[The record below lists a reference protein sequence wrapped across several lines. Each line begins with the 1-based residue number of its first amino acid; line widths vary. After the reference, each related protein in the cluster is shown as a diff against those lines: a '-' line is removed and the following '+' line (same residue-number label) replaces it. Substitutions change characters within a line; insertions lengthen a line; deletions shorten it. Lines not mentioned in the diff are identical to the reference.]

1 MEEQEFL
8 QNIMTKLLTIEKD
21 MHDYQKYAIITAI
34 KKQYMAIFLGTGLG
48 KTIISLT
55 ISDQLLKRKLIRGTL
70 IVCTKKAMF
79 NSWRQEAKL
88 WEHTR
93 YLNFSILHGNAGVG
107 NSETVKRRNLF
118 KQNTHI
124 YLINYE
130 GLPWLA
136 KTLDTAYRNRLLP
149 FDCIFYDESTKIKHS
164 TTQRFIKFKRY
175 MKRFTYRYPMTGTP
189 IPNGLMDLYGQIYT
203 IDFGY
208 SLGSTLTSF
217 RERFFNNIS
226 HDTHSIYTPR
236 RGAKKAISRRI
247 KDRVIHMRKQDYA
260 KLPPII
266 FNKIKIDL
274 PQKLRKQYDELETTF
289 FLELEKAK
297 VEAFSKATLSMKLRQ
312 FLQGKIY
319 NGMGADRKIVF
330 IHDEKLQT
338 LKEMVDIKQKTA
350 RILEGIG
357 NCIIA
362 YNFQYE
368 REDLRTIFPGAPAID
383 GRTTDKQA
391 EEYIKQWNLKQI
403 PILLYNPASDPHGL
417 NLQLGGNQ
425 ILWYSL
431 TWNLEQYLQLIDR
444 LYRQRQDKTVF
455 VHAVI
460 FRNTVDEVICAALNN
475 KEATQNS
482 LLNTLKTYRKEK
494 IK

>member
-1 MEEQEFL
+1 M
-8 QNIMTKLLTIEKD
+8 LTINDLHEYEK
-21 MHDYQKYAIITAI
+21 YTIITAI
-34 KKQYMAIFLGTGLG
+34 KRRYTAIFLGTGLG
-48 KTIISLT
+48 KTIIALT
-55 ISDQLLKRKLIRGTL
+55 IADQLLKRKLIRSTL
-70 IVCTKKAMF
+70 VVCTKKAML

-88 WEHTR
+88 WEHTQ
-93 YLNFSILHGNAGVG
+93 YLKFSILHGSAGRG
-107 NSETVKRRNLF
+107 NSEYVRRQNLLASG
-118 KQNTHI
+118 THI

-136 KTLDTAYRNRLLP
+136 NALNTLYYNRMMP
-149 FDCIFYDESTKIKHS
+149 FDCVFYDESTKMKHS
-164 TTQRFIKFKRY
+164 TTQRFMKFKPH

-189 IPNGLMDLYGQIYT
+189 IPNGLMDLYGQMYVT
-203 IDFGY
+203 DLGY
-208 SLGSTLTSF
+208 SLGTSLTSF
-217 RERFFNNIS
+217 RERFFLPPQEDS
-226 HDTHSIYTPR
+226 RTYFPR

-247 KDRVIHMRKQDYA
+247 KDRVIHMRKQDYI

-266 FNKIKIDL
+266 YNKIKIDL
-274 PQKLRKQYDELETTF
+274 PEKLRSQYEELETKF
-289 FLELEKAK
+289 FVELEEAK

-312 FLQGKIY
+312 FLQGKMY
-319 NGMGADRKIVF
+319 TGLGVDRKTID
-330 IHDEKLQT
+330 IHDEKLQVV
-338 LKEMVDIKQKTA
+338 KEMVDLKQKKT

-368 REDLRTIFPGAPAID
+368 RKDLQTIFPNAPAID
-383 GRTTDKQA
+383 GSTTDVQDT
-391 EEYIKQWNLKQI
+391 ENIKRWNLKQI

-444 LYRQRQDKTVF
+444 LYRQRQKRTVF
-455 VHAVI
+455 VHHI
-460 FRNTVDEVICAALNN
+460 LFRDTIDEVICAALSA

-482 LLNTLKTYRKEK
+482 LLETLKSYRKEK
-494 IK
+494 TK

>member
-1 MEEQEFL
+1 MEEQGFL
-8 QNIMTKLLTIEKD
+8 LNILMLTIEKD
-21 MHDYQKYAIITAI
+21 MHEYQKYAIITAI
-34 KKQYMAIFLGTGLG
+34 KRRYTAIFLGTGLG

-55 ISDQLLKRKLIRGTL
+55 ITDQLLKRKLIRSTL
-70 IVCTKKAMF
+70 VVCTKKAMF

-88 WEHTR
+88 WEYTR
-93 YLNFSILHGNAGVG
+93 YLNFSILHGSAGKG
-107 NSETVKRRNLF
+107 NSEYVKRKNLLSPD
-118 KQNTHI
+118 THI

-136 KTLDTAYRNRLLP
+136 RTLNTLYRNRKMP
-149 FDCIFYDESTKIKHS
+149 FDCVFYDESTKIKHS
-164 TTQRFIKFKRY
+164 TTQRFIKFKPH

-189 IPNGLMDLYGQIYT
+189 IPNGLMDLYGQMYVC
-203 IDFGY
+203 DLGY
-208 SLGSTLTSF
+208 SLGSTLTSY
-217 RERFFNNIS
+217 RERFFIS
-226 HDTHSIYTPR
+226 IPQDTHKIYTLR
-236 RGAKKAISRRI
+236 RGSKKAISRRI
-247 KDRVIHMRKQDYA
+247 KDRVIHMRKQDYV

-266 FNKIKIDL
+266 YNKMKIDL
-274 PQKLRKQYDELETTF
+274 PKKLRNQYEELETKF
-289 FLELEKAK
+289 FIELEQAK

-312 FLQGKIY
+312 FLQGKMY
-319 NGMGADRKIVF
+319 SGLGADRKIIS
-330 IHDEKLQT
+330 IHDEKLQVV
-338 LKEMVDIKQKTA
+338 KEMVDLKQKKT

-368 REDLRTIFPGAPAID
+368 RTDLQSIFPGAPAID
-383 GRTTDKQA
+383 GSTTDAQDT
-391 EEYIKQWNLKQI
+391 ENIKRWNLKQI

-444 LYRQRQDKTVF
+444 LYRQRQEKTVF
-455 VHAVI
+455 VHHII
-460 FRNTVDEVICAALNN
+460 FRDTIDEVICAALGT

-482 LLNTLKTYRKEK
+482 LLKTLKTYRKEK
-494 IK
+494 TK

>member
-8 QNIMTKLLTIEKD
+8 LNILMLTINDLHEYEK
-21 MHDYQKYAIITAI
+21 YTIITAI
-34 KKQYMAIFLGTGLG
+34 KRRYTAIFLGTGLG
-48 KTIISLT
+48 KTIIALT
-55 ISDQLLKRKLIRGTL
+55 IADQLLKRKLIRSAL
-70 IVCTKKAMF
+70 VVCTKKAMF

-88 WEHTR
+88 WEHTQ
-93 YLNFSILHGNAGVG
+93 YLKFSILHGNAGRG
-107 NSETVKRRNLF
+107 NSEYVKRKNLL
-118 KQNTHI
+118 NPDTHI

-136 KTLDTAYRNRLLP
+136 NVLNTLYYNRLMP
-149 FDCIFYDESTKIKHS
+149 FDCVFYDESTKIKHS
-164 TTQRFIKFKRY
+164 TTHRFMKFKPH

-189 IPNGLMDLYGQIYT
+189 IPNGLMDLYGQMYAT
-203 IDFGY
+203 DLGY
-208 SLGSTLTSF
+208 SLGSSLTSF
-217 RERFFNNIS
+217 RERFFFPPREDSRTYI
-226 HDTHSIYTPR
+226 PR

-247 KDRVIHMRKQDYA
+247 KDRVIHMRKQDYIT
-260 KLPPII
+260 LPPII
-266 FNKIKIDL
+266 YNKIKIDL
-274 PQKLRKQYDELETTF
+274 PKKLRKQYEELETTF

-319 NGMGADRKIVF
+319 SGLGTDRKTIS
-330 IHDEKLQT
+330 IHDEKLQVV
-338 LKEMVDIKQKTA
+338 KEMVDLTQKKT
-350 RILEGIG
+350 RVLEGIG

-368 REDLRTIFPGAPAID
+368 REDLQSIFPNAPAID
-383 GRTTDKQA
+383 GSTTDTQDT
-391 EEYIKQWNLKQI
+391 ENIKRWNLKQI

-431 TWNLEQYLQLIDR
+431 TWNLEQWLQLIDR
-444 LYRQRQDKTVF
+444 LYRQRQEQTVF
-455 VHAVI
+455 VHSI
-460 FRNTVDEVICAALNN
+460 LFRDTIDEVVCAALSA

-482 LLNTLKTYRKEK
+482 LLDTLKTYRKEK
-494 IK
+494 SK